1 MDSLEIVPSTLHSG
15 VDLEL
20 SLGHTHYY
28 RNMNS
33 NNTELSSTL
42 NFNTSQTSHNF
53 SDSCINTTNGMTG
66 PVPSVWLR
74 LSRVIYSIFDWSK
87 TKNELPHPANGND
100 NNV

>member
-33 NNTELSSTL
+33 N
-42 NFNTSQTSHNF
+42 NTSQTSHNF